1 VNLVPLIDGDLQ
13 VWRAL
18 TTKENIAWTDC
29 VADIDEFVSRI
40 EELFENKSKIFLT
53 GKGNFRYE
61 RATIKPYKGNRPS
74 FKPKYFEDLR
84 QYMVDF
90 KGAIV
95 IDGYEADDCL
105 ATLHVPGQSVV
116 VSFDKDMLQLPG
128 HIYNTYHNTIVEQD
142 EETAW
147 FNFYCQMLIGDSSD
161 NVPGINR
168 IGKAKAPKILE
179 GLDVEAMK
187 DKVLELYTNQYGW
200 KGQEAFD
207 EVYDLLWLRR
217 DVPKELLEK

>member
-1 VNLVPLIDGDLQ
+1 MNLIPLIDGDLQ

-29 VADIDEFVSRI
+29 VADIDEFIARI

-74 FKPKYFEDLR
+74 FKPRFFNDLR
-84 QYMVDF
+84 DYMVDF

-95 IDGYEADDCL
+95 VNGFECDDAL
-105 ATLHVPGQSVV
+105 ATLHAPGRTIV
-116 VSFDKDMLQLPG
+116 VSHDKDLLQLPG

-142 EETAW
+142 EDTAW

-168 IGKAKAPKILE
+168 IGKAKAPPLLE
-179 GLDVEAMK
+179 GLTIEQMK
-187 DKVLELYTNQYGW
+187 EKVLGLYNKQYGE

-207 EVYDLLWLRR
+207 EVYDLLYLKR
-217 DVPKELLEK
+217 DVPKELLER